1 MPESP
6 PTYRIARWR
15 KTFEH
20 RDLRRPGRSMPWV
33 KVPTHHDGDGLTELL
48 QHPNGVAHYGIWVLL
63 LGVGSRCSPR
73 GVLIRKNSSPHTSAT
88 VARIV
93 RSTETMA
100 EEAWLRFIQIG
111 WLEPRRERA
120 RSAPRARQARAKARP
135 DKMRSDEMRSKT
147 PPPPVA
153 TKRDTPPES
162 AGGGDASP
170 GKGTASKGTVTCR
183 ICTDG
188 VIMAAGRFVRCCSC
202 PRGRSRA
209 KALRAASRAEEREA
223 TARSNRPAD
232 EPRDPPAST
241 SGGRELIRG
250 PDTKELVDPDTGRV
264 LPAPKGRSK

>member
-100 EEAWLRFIQIG
+100 EEAWLRFISIG
-111 WLEPRRERA
+111 WLEPRPKRA
-120 RSAPRARQARAKARP
+120 QSAPRARQARAKARP

-153 TKRDTPPES
+153 TKRDTPSGS

-170 GKGTASKGTVTCR
+170 GRKAGKPCSE
-183 ICTDG
+183 CTDG
-188 VIMAAGRFVRCCSC
+188 AILEDGRIVRCCGC
-202 PRGRSRA
+202 PKGYARA
-209 KALRAASRAEEREA
+209 KALRSASRAEEREA

-232 EPRDPPAST
+232 EPRDPPAVS
-241 SGGRELIRG
+241 SEGRTLTRG
-250 PDTKELVDPDTGRV
+250 PDEEEIVDPDTGRV
-264 LPAPKGRSK
+264 LPAPGRKK